1 MAIFLDFLIYTDSI
15 KNVTDNVRPFSCLQ
29 LIPSV
34 SASCQ
39 FTWEKKSARRV
50 MKTLFAELS
59 STGNVL
65 FSLHALLIF
74 CSHYRQLIKI
84 PVE

>member
-1 MAIFLDFLIYTDSI
+1 MAIFLDFVIYTDSI

-39 FTWEKKSARRV
+39 FTWEKKSALRV

-59 STGNVL
+59 VL